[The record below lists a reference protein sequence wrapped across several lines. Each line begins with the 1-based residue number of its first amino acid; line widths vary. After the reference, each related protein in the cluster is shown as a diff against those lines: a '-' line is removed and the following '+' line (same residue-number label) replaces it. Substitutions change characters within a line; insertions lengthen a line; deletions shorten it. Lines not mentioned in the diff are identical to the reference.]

1 MAQKADAGSRSSSFF
16 SFFRFLRKYR
26 KECIQKGIGYLSDF
40 ESATDETKGFKSLL
54 LMDLACLEAYISDT
68 RIQALLSFRLCVAV
82 AIFGSLLLL
91 VAIVLGITSQLVPH
105 MPPIQIAYLSAV
117 AGLITQ
123 FISGVFFYFYNMTLR
138 QINLFHA
145 GLESSRKVCVSLY
158 LQSLLKDSPEEQ
170 NKARLILIKLL
181 ASAGRS
187 DQLDQASE
195 GKQNKKPHE
204 AETAM
209 QQVLN
214 RL

>member
-16 SFFRFLRKYR
+16 SISLLRKQR
-26 KECIQKGIGYLSDF
+26 NECIQKAKCYRSDF

-54 LMDLACLEAYISDT
+54 LMDLECLEAYISDT
-68 RIQALLSFRLCVAV
+68 RMEALLSFRLSVAV

-91 VAIVLGITSQLVPH
+91 VAIGLGFASQQWPLIFPQERH
-105 MPPIQIAYLSAV
+105 YLDIANLSAV

-195 GKQNKKPHE
+195 GKQNKKPHK
-204 AETAM
+204 AET
-209 QQVLN
+209 VLN
-214 RL
+214 E